1 MCVQARAGG
10 INEER
15 QAGVKPILGYGIC
28 SPACLGE
35 DVDGD
40 PKSLLVNY
48 LCEIPKL
55 WVRTTVQ
62 NKVFSYHRT
71 AGANVK
77 RKLAPDY
84 NMTPI

>member
-1 MCVQARAGG
+1 MCVQARAGS

-15 QAGVKPILGYGIC
+15 QAGVKAILGYGIC

-48 LCEIPKL
+48 FCEKPKL
-55 WVRTTVQ
+55 
-62 NKVFSYHRT
+62 
-71 AGANVK
+71 
-77 RKLAPDY
+77 
-84 NMTPI
+84 